1 VTNEEALSD
10 ASSIAD
16 ERFREQ
22 RKRRR
27 LDSSGLFNWGAYL
40 LGDSLFND
48 GEELLASNILQ
59 SIVNSYFSQLH
70 PWIPMIHESSFRR
83 KLSESV
89 WRADLE
95 VILRAMIVSA
105 IRFGSGSKNVDDAR
119 ILEATKTSRDRV
131 ILHAIN
137 SLSVESLQALT
148 IIAFDD
154 VSLMRYKML
163 RSPYFD

>member
-1 VTNEEALSD
+1 MTNEEALSD

-16 ERFREQ
+16 ERFGKP
-22 RKRRR
+22 RKRQR
-27 LDSSGLFNWGAYL
+27 LDSSGLFNWGTYL
-40 LGDSLFND
+40 LGDSFIND
-48 GEELLASNILQ
+48 GDELLASNIQ
-59 SIVNSYFSQLH
+59 SIVSSYFSQLH

-105 IRFGSGSKNVDDAR
+105 IRFSCGNGKVDDAT
-119 ILEATKTSRDRV
+119 ILEVTKTSRDRV

-154 VSLMRYKML
+154 VSGMRHNIL
-163 RSPYFD
+163 RFS